1 MVNRKKRSP
10 ARNKLLAAKL
20 HLWSGTHNLESDP
33 YLTGI
38 TDAIERK
45 RSLAM
50 WAALDPMMM
59 LPQPQTKGNSRTSS
73 INHYFVIVRNV
84 LVFAPVALTWAA
96 VGKATAAFSVFV
108 ERNPDAVAN
117 FLEFWQNGYGVLAS
131 EWTIGHIAM
140 LDFLLISA
148 VIALTLTTSI
158 LGKKI
163 EDAKEIESRL
173 IEVERTSLAV
183 EISNFLFDKQRVTNV
198 TMNKSLATAIQNL
211 LNVTENL
218 SDVAERLKK
227 ID

>member
-1 MVNRKKRSP
+1 MVNRQKRSP
-10 ARNKLLAAKL
+10 ARNKVLAAKL
-20 HLWSGTHNLESDP
+20 RLWSLTHKLESDP
-33 YLTGI
+33 YLSGI
-38 TDAIERK
+38 TEAIERK

-50 WAALDPMMM
+50 WAALDPMAL
-59 LPQPQTKGNSRTSS
+59 LPQPQSVKKSRASS
-73 INHYFVIVRNV
+73 VNHYLVIVRNV

-96 VGKATAAFSVFV
+96 VGKATAAFSIFV

-117 FLEFWQNGYGVLAS
+117 FLEFWQNGYGVLAN

-163 EDAKEIESRL
+163 EDANDIELRL

-198 TMNKSLATAIQNL
+198 TMNKSLATALQNL
-211 LNVTENL
+211 LNVSENL
-218 SDVAERLKK
+218 AEVTEKLRK
-227 ID
+227 IE